1 MKDKVN
7 GYILKWSKWFLILTI
22 IVWFMIGL
30 LLGSLLE
37 VIGLI
42 GNSKYVNAF
51 TVASLMSLVIGGYRG
66 IRHLLRLD
74 EHII

>member
-1 MKDKVN
+1 MVFN
-7 GYILKWSKWFLILTI
+7 TYYYRLVI
-22 IVWFMIGL
+22 IGL

-74 EHII
+74 EHKIEQSVQAPHS